1 MRHFLPQ
8 LSIFLPVIL
17 AVHGNMNSSFLKD
30 FEMLSHDL
38 DNKQLTS
45 IMIDLAE
52 LHQWELENSPFLGT
66 MTGRHLYFKIAQRS
80 IGERALLS
88 RSLKDLYS
96 GAKLSEKALRTRM
109 RELEKLGVIQSV
121 ACQEDGRAKFLM
133 PTEKFYE
140 AIYLHAQEA
149 KRIFQKNFLMI
160 DK

>member
-1 MRHFLPQ
+1 MQSRQTILVVDGIGINRLLPG
-8 LSIFLPVIL
+8 LIL
-17 AVHGNMNSSFLKD
+17 RPFGFKV
-30 FEMLSHDL
+30 
-38 DNKQLTS
+38 
-45 IMIDLAE
+45 
-52 LHQWELENSPFLGT
+52 LECVS
-66 MTGRHLYFKIAQRS
+66 
-80 IGERALLS
+80 GE

-109 RELEKLGVIQSV
+109 REFEKNGVIESAV
-121 ACQEDGRAKFLM
+121 CLDDGRAKYLM

>member
-1 MRHFLPQ
+1 MRYFVPSF
-8 LSIFLPVIL
+8 SIFLPVIWPS
-17 AVHGNMNSSFLKD
+17 HGTMNALLWKEFQ
-30 FEMLSHDL
+30 MLGNEI

-45 IMIDLAE
+45 IMTDLAE
-52 LHQWELENSPFLGT
+52 LHQWELDNSPFLGT

-109 RELEKLGVIQSV
+109 RELERNGVIESV
-121 ACQEDGRAKFLM
+121 ACQDDGRAKYLM

-149 KRIFQKNFLMI
+149 KKIFQKNFLMI
-160 DK
+160 EK